1 MGLSSWHIL
10 LVLLVFVLLFG
21 SGKISGLMGDLAK
34 SIKSFKNVMS
44 EGESEAEPAPE
55 AQPAPQ
61 VIGHKAKPAPREA
74 RQPIRAKA
82 PSGSS

>member
-21 SGKISGLMGDLAK
+21 TGKISGLMGDLAK
-34 SIKSFKNVMS
+34 GIKSFKNVMS
-44 EGESEAEPAPE
+44 EGESIAEAAPQP
-55 AQPAPQ
+55 QPAPK
-61 VIGHKAKPAPREA
+61 VLHKASKPALHEA
-74 RQPIRAKA
+74 RPRARA